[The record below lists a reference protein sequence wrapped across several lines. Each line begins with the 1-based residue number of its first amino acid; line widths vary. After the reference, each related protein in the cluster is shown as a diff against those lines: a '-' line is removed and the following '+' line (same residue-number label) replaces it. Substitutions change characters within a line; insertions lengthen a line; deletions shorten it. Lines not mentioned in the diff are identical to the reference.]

1 MLAMPAS
8 SAVLSS
14 LHEPLLVVNS
24 ASSPRAA
31 LSTILTLVT
40 NTDPSPALISSLLSP
55 IASALYSLLYHLD
68 KVKTSDPSL
77 KEMLRG
83 LLGTWGRVVGATEA
97 LAILW
102 SVIDG
107 QGGEWRVD
115 LEGQISRVEE

>member
-1 MLAMPAS
+1 MPAS

-14 LHEPLLVVNS
+14 LHEPLLVINS

-31 LSTILTLVT
+31 LSTIMTLVT
-40 NTDPSPALISSLLSP
+40 NIDPSPTLISSLLSP

>member
-14 LHEPLLVVNS
+14 LHEPLLVINS

-31 LSTILTLVT
+31 LSTIMTLVT
-40 NTDPSPALISSLLSP
+40 NIDPSPTLISSLLSP